1 MSDPYRP
8 PLISP
13 KQRTNPQRRSQFA
26 FLNAVLLGIPL
37 AVALFSIASTMIEM
51 QVEAAKKNGDPV
63 TYQSHCWNFAPHA
76 VWLILAYFSAP
87 NLGLLGLH
95 AILKWQK

>member
-8 PLISP
+8 SLTSP
-13 KQRTNPQRRSQFA
+13 KQRTYPRRRFQFA

-51 QVEAAKKNGDPV
+51 QIEAA
-63 TYQSHCWNFAPHA
+63 TYQSHYWNFAPHA
-76 VWLILAYFSAP
+76 LWLILTYFSAP

>member
-8 PLISP
+8 PLTSP
-13 KQRTNPQRRSQFA
+13 KQRTYPRRRFQFA

-51 QVEAAKKNGDPV
+51 QIEAAKNNGDPV
-63 TYQSHCWNFAPHA
+63 TYQSHYWNFAPHA
-76 VWLILAYFSAP
+76 LWLILAYFSAP
-87 NLGLLGLH
+87 NLGLLGMQ